1 MSKLWK
7 ILNTPLVVVL
17 IALSI
22 WPILTVLSG
31 GLAVKLGI
39 QQIAEAVSEEVV
51 EPFQNMSSEQDEK
64 LKIEVGVLNK
74 MTVSNIAFAP
84 TSWTGKLK
92 VIGTITNNSTHSV
105 KGLHV
110 SSSVYQND
118 ILVNVTNDWLSNVK
132 SISPNT
138 SADFTFNID
147 VEEGQRKDNLKVKVN
162 VSKLELL
169 D

>member
-17 IALSI
+17 IALSV

-31 GLAVKLGI
+31 SLAVKLGI

-51 EPFQNMSSEQDEK
+51 KPFQNMSSEQDEK
-64 LKIEVGVLNK
+64 HKIEADVLNK
-74 MTVSNIAFAP
+74 MVVSNIAFAP

-105 KGLHV
+105 KGLHI
-110 SSSVYQND
+110 SSSVYQHD
-118 ILVNVTNDWLSNVK
+118 TLVNVNDDWLSNLK
-132 SISPNT
+132 FIGPKAAEN
-138 SADFTFNID
+138 FNFQID
-147 VEEGQRKDNLKVKVN
+147 VEEGQGKDTLEVKVKV
-162 VSKLELL
+162 SRLELL
-169 D
+169 E

>member
-1 MSKLWK
+1 MSKFWK
-7 ILNTPLVVVL
+7 IINSPLIVVL

-31 GLAVKLGI
+31 SLAVKLGV
-39 QQIAEAVSEEVV
+39 QQIAETVSEEVV

-64 LKIEVGVLNK
+64 HKNEIDVLKK

-92 VIGTITNNSTHSV
+92 IIGTITNNSTHAV

-110 SSSVYQND
+110 SSSVYQNET
-118 ILVNVTNDWLSNVK
+118 LVNVNNDWLSNLK
-132 SISPNT
+132 YISPNA

-147 VEEGQRKDNLKVKVN
+147 VEEGQGKDNLNVEVK

-169 D
+169 E